1 MMRLLITAV
10 LVLESLIAH
19 ADTSIKTGEVES
31 WGYAQEKLVLIT
43 KSGDELKVTPKLCSV
58 AAFSETLASG
68 SELTLSIPAERVRI
82 NTPFYVQ
89 GAAKA
94 SKMKCKVARIEV

>member
-1 MMRLLITAV
+1 MMKLLITAT
-10 LVLESLIAH
+10 LALGNLIAP
-19 ADTSIKTGEVES
+19 ADTSIKTGDVES

-43 KSGDELKVTPKLCSV
+43 KSGDELKVTAKLCSI

-68 SELTLSIPAERVRI
+68 SALTLSIPAERVRT

-89 GAAKA
+89 GTTKA
-94 SKMKCKVARIEV
+94 SKIKCKVARIEV